1 MDRTPR
7 FTPRPSHRALP
18 GQCGTIAKAIRE
30 GRASPEIGQS
40 THSGRCVDPEEGT
53 IDCIC
58 GLDEGHRLAVEARC
72 VAAGVDYL

>member
-7 FTPRPSHRALP
+7 FTPRPGFVARP
-18 GQCGTIAKAIRE
+18 GQDTFIARAIRE
-30 GRASPEIGQS
+30 GRADPEIGAT

-58 GLDEGHRLAVEARC
+58 GLEEGHRLATEARC